1 MSDTQNSA
9 VAVEEP
15 KKKAVGNA
23 TFHDNKGDLFS
34 SYNVEDFDVPQG
46 RDEIWR
52 FISLRR
58 LRGLHN
64 GTFAEQVEAKVDIAA
79 PSEVGIEQVAPDDA
93 RVTTTP
99 APVDRVAAQAWTS
112 MPHATL
118 VTIPANADLA
128 EPVVITTTGAGA
140 DATSFA
146 GIHVEVGASA
156 SATVIVQY
164 TGSGTHA
171 DNVNFNIGDNAH
183 ISVVVDDEWD
193 GDAVHVGAQSIVVG
207 RDAVLRHT
215 IATFGGEVVR
225 NTPRVKFAGPGGD
238 AELTGV
244 YYADDG
250 QYIENRLLVDHNHPY
265 CRSNVLY
272 KGALQGDPSSKLP
285 DARTCWVGDVL
296 IRSNASGTETYE
308 ANRNIVLTDGARA
321 DAIPNL
327 EIETGDIPGAGH
339 AATVGRFDD
348 EQLFYLKSRG
358 IPDGEA
364 RRLIIR
370 GFFNEVLNRVPV
382 ESVRE
387 ELIARVTGELEQ
399 ADL

>member
-1 MSDTQNSA
+1 M
-9 VAVEEP
+9 
-15 KKKAVGNA
+15 KKERVGNA
-23 TFHDNKGDLFS
+23 TFHDNKGDLFA
-34 SYNVEDFDVPQG
+34 SYDVNDFEVPQG
-46 RDEIWR
+46 RDEVWR
-52 FISLRR
+52 FVSLRR

-64 GTFAEQVEAKVDIAA
+64 GKFAEQTDAQIEVNA
-79 PSEVGIEQVAPDDA
+79 PSEVTVEEAQRDDERLKAVA
-93 RVTTTP
+93 
-99 APVDRVAAQAWTS
+99 APTDRIAAQAWTS
-112 MPHATL
+112 MPNATV
-118 VTIPANADLA
+118 VTVPAKA
-128 EPVVITTTGAGA
+128 ELSEPIVITTTGAGD

-146 GIHVEVGASA
+146 GIHVEVGE
-156 SATVIVQY
+156 SATATIIVQY

-171 DNVNFNIGDNAH
+171 DNVNFVIGDNAH
-183 ISVVVDDEWD
+183 VNVIVDEEWNN
-193 GDAVHVGAQSIVVG
+193 DAVHVGAQSIVVG

-215 IATFGGEVVR
+215 VATFGGEVVR
-225 NTPRVKFAGPGGD
+225 NTPRVKYAGSGGD
-238 AELTGV
+238 VELIGV

-272 KGALQGDPSSKLP
+272 KGALQGDKDSKLP

-339 AATVGRFDD
+339 AATVGRFDE

-364 RRLIIR
+364 RRLIVR
-370 GFFNEVLNRVPV
+370 GFFNEVLNRIPV

-387 ELIARVTGELEQ
+387 ELINRVSGELEQ
-399 ADL
+399 VNL

>member
-1 MSDTQNSA
+1 MTEA
-9 VAVEEP
+9 TTAP
-15 KKKAVGNA
+15 AKKRVGNA

-34 SYNVEDFDVPQG
+34 SYDVNDFEVPQG

-52 FISLRR
+52 FVSLRR
-58 LRGLHN
+58 LRGLHD
-64 GTFAEQVEAKVDIAA
+64 GRFAPRADAQVAVTA
-79 PSEVGIEQVAPDDA
+79 PSEVTVEQVAPDDD
-93 RVTTTP
+93 RLKTTS
-99 APVDRVAAQAWTS
+99 APVDRIAAQAWTA
-112 MPHATL
+112 MPHAT
-118 VTIPANADLA
+118 VVSIPANTELAD
-128 EPVVITTTGAGA
+128 PVVITTTGAGL
-140 DATSFA
+140 DSTTFA
-146 GIHVEVGASA
+146 GIHVEVGESA
-156 SATVIVQY
+156 NVTILVKYA
-164 TGSGTHA
+164 GSGTHA
-171 DNVNFNIGDNAH
+171 DNVNFVIGDNAH
-183 ISVVVDDEWD
+183 VNVIVDEQWET
-193 GDAVHVGAQSIVVG
+193 DAVHVGAQSIVCG

-215 IATFGGEVVR
+215 VATFGGELVR
-225 NTPRVKFAGPGGD
+225 NTPRVKYAGSGGD
-238 AELTGV
+238 VELTGV

-272 KGALQGDPSSKLP
+272 KGALQGDKNSKLP

-339 AATVGRFDD
+339 AATVGRFDE

-364 RRLIIR
+364 RRLIVR

-387 ELIARVTGELEQ
+387 ELINRVSGELENVE
-399 ADL
+399 L

>member
-1 MSDTQNSA
+1 MTEA
-9 VAVEEP
+9 PA
-15 KKKAVGNA
+15 KKRVGNA
-23 TFHDNKGDLFS
+23 TFHDNKGDLFA
-34 SYNVEDFDVPQG
+34 SYDVNDFEVPQG

-52 FISLRR
+52 FVSLRR

-64 GTFAEQVEAKVDIAA
+64 GTFAPQGEAQVEVAAPAEVTVEQVDR
-79 PSEVGIEQVAPDDA
+79 DDA
-93 RVTTTP
+93 RLKNVP
-99 APVDRVAAQAWTS
+99 APVDRIAAQAWTS
-112 MPHATL
+112 MPHATV
-118 VTIPANADLA
+118 VTVPANADLA
-128 EPVVITTTGAGA
+128 EPIVITTTGAGL
-140 DATSFA
+140 DATTFA
-146 GIHVEVGASA
+146 GIHIEVGEGAR
-156 SATVIVQY
+156 ATFIVQY

-171 DNVNFNIGDNAH
+171 DNVNYNIGDNAH
-183 ISVVVDDEWD
+183 VGVIVDGQWAN
-193 GDAVHVGAQSIVVG
+193 DAVHVGAQSILVG

-215 IATFGGEVVR
+215 AANFGGEVVR
-225 NTPRVKFAGPGGD
+225 NTPRVRYAGSGGD
-238 AELTGV
+238 VELLGV

-272 KGALQGDPSSKLP
+272 KGALQGDKSSKLP

-339 AATVGRFDD
+339 AATVGRFDE
-348 EQLFYLKSRG
+348 EQLFYLKARG

-364 RRLIIR
+364 RRLIVR
-370 GFFNEVLNRVPV
+370 GFFNEVLNRIPV

-387 ELIARVTGELEQ
+387 ELINRVSGELEQ
-399 ADL
+399 VNL

>member
-1 MSDTQNSA
+1 MTEA
-9 VAVEEP
+9 PA
-15 KKKAVGNA
+15 KKRVGNA
-23 TFHDNKGDLFS
+23 TFHDNKGDLFA
-34 SYNVEDFDVPQG
+34 SYDVNDFEVPQG

-52 FISLRR
+52 FVSLRR

-64 GTFAEQVEAKVDIAA
+64 GSFAPQGEAQVEVTAPAEVTVEQVDR
-79 PSEVGIEQVAPDDA
+79 DDA
-93 RVTTTP
+93 RLKTTS
-99 APVDRVAAQAWTS
+99 APVDRIAAQAWTS
-112 MPHATL
+112 MPHAT
-118 VTIPANADLA
+118 VVSVPANADIA
-128 EPVVITTTGAGA
+128 EPIVITTTGAGL
-140 DATSFA
+140 DVTTFA
-146 GIHVEVGASA
+146 GIHIEVGEGAR
-156 SATVIVQY
+156 ATFIVEY

-171 DNVNFNIGDNAH
+171 DNVNYLIGDNAH
-183 ISVVVDDEWD
+183 VSVIVDGQWAN
-193 GDAVHVGAQSIVVG
+193 DAVHVGAQSIVVG

-215 IATFGGEVVR
+215 AANFGGEVVR
-225 NTPRVKFAGPGGD
+225 NTPRVKYAGSGGD
-238 AELTGV
+238 AELLGV

-272 KGALQGDPSSKLP
+272 KGALQGDKSSKLP

-339 AATVGRFDD
+339 AATVGRFDE

-364 RRLIIR
+364 RRLIVR
-370 GFFNEVLNRVPV
+370 GFFNEVLNRIPV
-382 ESVRE
+382 DSVRD
-387 ELIARVTGELEQ
+387 ELINRVSGELEQ
-399 ADL
+399 VNL

>member
-1 MSDTQNSA
+1 MTDTA
-9 VAVEEP
+9 V
-15 KKKAVGNA
+15 KKERVGNA
-23 TFHDNKGDLFS
+23 TFHDNKGDLFA
-34 SYNVEDFDVPQG
+34 SYDVNDFEVPQG
-46 RDEIWR
+46 RDEVWR
-52 FISLRR
+52 FVSLRR

-64 GTFAEQVEAKVDIAA
+64 GKFAEQTDAQIEVNA
-79 PSEVGIEQVAPDDA
+79 PSEVTVEEAQRDDERLKAVA
-93 RVTTTP
+93 
-99 APVDRVAAQAWTS
+99 APTDRIAAQAWTS
-112 MPHATL
+112 MPNATV
-118 VTIPANADLA
+118 VTVPAKA
-128 EPVVITTTGAGA
+128 ELSEPIVITTTGAGD

-146 GIHVEVGASA
+146 GIHVEVGE
-156 SATVIVQY
+156 SATATIIVQY

-171 DNVNFNIGDNAH
+171 DNVNFVIGDNAH
-183 ISVVVDDEWD
+183 VNVIVDEEWNN
-193 GDAVHVGAQSIVVG
+193 DAVHVGAQSIVVG

-215 IATFGGEVVR
+215 VATFGGEVVR
-225 NTPRVKFAGPGGD
+225 NTPRVKYAGSGGD
-238 AELTGV
+238 VELIGV

-272 KGALQGDPSSKLP
+272 KGALQGDKDSKLP

-339 AATVGRFDD
+339 AATVGRFDE

-364 RRLIIR
+364 RRLIVR
-370 GFFNEVLNRVPV
+370 GFFNEVLNRIPV

-387 ELIARVTGELEQ
+387 ELINRVSGELEQ
-399 ADL
+399 VNL